1 MGHVWVLHRLLLNV
15 LQRCNTL
22 GQAKVAEPYILI
34 VIKKDIFWF
43 DISVNNLS
51 LMQVI
56 DSFEY
61 LPVNLPLELFVGTAG
76 IFLKKLLQRLSVT
89 ILHLNVQYPYALLPW
104 TINVF
109 ALGLGSTIALLVLE
123 TLLLGRKS
131 TFILAFCLG

>member
-76 IFLKKLLQRLSVT
+76 IFLKKLL
-89 ILHLNVQYPYALLPW
+89 
-104 TINVF
+104 
-109 ALGLGSTIALLVLE
+109 
-123 TLLLGRKS
+123 
-131 TFILAFCLG
+131 